1 MTKLAQGLTDLHSK
15 RGEVDRALLAQFA
28 RAASGSE
35 ELAAQIVAAN
45 TAAHAFTLAQHEG
58 IALGDAVAR
67 AGQQT
72 ATELVTGRDIAI
84 EIVVFDREGTLVGHA
99 PFEN

>member
-1 MTKLAQGLTDLHSK
+1 MQITCPNCETSYQVDPSSV
-15 RGEVDRALLAQFA
+15 GETGRSVRCA
-28 RAASGSE
+28 RCRT
-35 ELAAQIVAAN
+35 VWFAAN

-84 EIVVFDREGTLVGHA
+84 EIVVFDREGTLVGRA